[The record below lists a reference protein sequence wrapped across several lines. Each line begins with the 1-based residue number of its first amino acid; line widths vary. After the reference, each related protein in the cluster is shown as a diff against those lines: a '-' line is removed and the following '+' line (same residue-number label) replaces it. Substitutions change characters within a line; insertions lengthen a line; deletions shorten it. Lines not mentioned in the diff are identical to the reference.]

1 MKYLVSLSLLV
12 AAVLAAQSFGGEEQ
26 DRAIERR
33 LRAHAWRVEFANGV
47 VQTNEFRDYGVASVS
62 EPQRRAAGD
71 VTYEAGAAVV
81 TYGDNR
87 TERWTLVG
95 HRFVVEHWA
104 PSSAMGSAR
113 GVLGIAEKAKTE

>member
-1 MKYLVSLSLLV
+1 MKQLLITATAL

-71 VTYEAGAAVV
+71 VTYE
-81 TYGDNR
+81 
-87 TERWTLVG
+87 TLG
-95 HRFVVEHWA
+95 CED
-104 PSSAMGSAR
+104 G
-113 GVLGIAEKAKTE
+113 GN